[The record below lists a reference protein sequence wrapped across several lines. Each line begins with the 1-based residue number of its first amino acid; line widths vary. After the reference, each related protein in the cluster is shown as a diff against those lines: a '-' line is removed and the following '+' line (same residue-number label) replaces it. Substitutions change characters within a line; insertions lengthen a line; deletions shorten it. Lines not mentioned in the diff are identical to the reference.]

1 MNLSNKVYKIFGK
14 IKLEEYVEDWKKNL
28 KKIGYLLFTMIF
40 N

>member
-14 IKLEEYVEDWKKNL
+14 IDLKDYI
-28 KKIGYLLFTMIF
+28 KKIVKTAK